1 MFEECIILLLSFGL
15 FYSWFFFKQKQKQ
28 HNEHDEWLQGRRS
41 HLKAIRH
48 RFERECNNIVCEFIE
63 TKHSFPEFF
72 STQIK
77 ILKKRYVENLQ
88 TIYSEANH
96 SLKIS
101 SLPDYIIKEYEAE
114 IEHIA
119 NMYLDILSSFNN

>member
-63 TKHSFPEFF
+63 TKYQDMQVMLCE
-72 STQIK
+72 T
-77 ILKKRYVENLQ
+77 VM
-88 TIYSEANH
+88 
-96 SLKIS
+96 
-101 SLPDYIIKEYEAE
+101 SLPFVMERVDRLFSDYARYIHKASDW
-114 IEHIA
+114 IEVYGL
-119 NMYLDILSSFNN
+119 NQMLDALSTYDWISH